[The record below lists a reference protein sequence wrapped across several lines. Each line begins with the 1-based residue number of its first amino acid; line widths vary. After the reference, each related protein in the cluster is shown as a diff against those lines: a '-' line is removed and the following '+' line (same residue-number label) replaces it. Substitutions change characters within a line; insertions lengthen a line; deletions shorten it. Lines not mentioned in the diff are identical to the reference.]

1 MSDHELAPILTLD
14 EAAQLLRVSPD
25 WLRKSTCPRCRV
37 GGVVRYDRDAVVAW
51 MRAHST
57 VEVAA

>member
-1 MSDHELAPILTLD
+1 VSDGVILTLD
-14 EAAQLLRVSPD
+14 EAADVLRVKPE
-25 WLRKSTCPRCRV
+25 WLRKSTCPRLRV
-37 GGVVRYDRDAVVAW
+37 GGVVRWDRDACIAW

>member
-1 MSDHELAPILTLD
+1 MDAPILTLE
-14 EAAQLLRVSPD
+14 EAAALLRVSPD
-25 WLRKSTCPRCRV
+25 WLRKSTCPRLRV
-37 GGVVRYDRDAVVAW
+37 GGVVRWDREAIVAW